1 MNPTSAWLAGE
12 TSGLL
17 SSLLPWIAGAFALAL
32 VMNAVRLLRGPAL
45 ADRILALDTL
55 YVNALALL
63 VVLGLALAD
72 KVYFEVALLVGL
84 LGFVGTVALALFV
97 KRGDIAS

>member
-1 MNPTSAWLAGE
+1 MS
-12 TSGLL
+12 LL
-17 SSLLPWIAGAFALAL
+17 STLLPWIMGAFVLALLLNAWRLLLGPSVVDRTLALA
-32 VMNAVRLLRGPAL
+32 
-45 ADRILALDTL
+45 TL

-63 VVLGLALAD
+63 VVVGLALAD

>member
-1 MNPTSAWLAGE
+1 MNPTSAWLA
-12 TSGLL
+12 
-17 SSLLPWIAGAFALAL
+17 SLLPWIAGAFALAL
-32 VMNAVRLLRGPAL
+32 VMNAIRLLRGPAL

>member
-1 MNPTSAWLAGE
+1 MNPTSAWLAG
-12 TSGLL
+12 
-17 SSLLPWIAGAFALAL
+17 LLPWIAGAFALAL
-32 VMNAVRLLRGPAL
+32 VMNAIRLLRGPAL

>member
-1 MNPTSAWLAGE
+1 MSLSPGWL
-12 TSGLL
+12 SG
-17 SSLLPWIAGAFALAL
+17 LLPWIMAAFVLAL
-32 VMNAVRLLRGPAL
+32 VLNAVRLLRGPAL

-63 VVLGLALAD
+63 VVVGLSLAD
-72 KVYFEVALLVGL
+72 KVYLEVALLVGL